1 MRLSRVKCYDGN
13 TRMEGERVEF
23 FQQLIQPIIAN
34 FFKFDFL
41 IILIALGAG
50 VLYSKCLA
58 SCKELSKIL
67 QPKGNMALGKQ
78 NQAQMNQHYDHYFA
92 PAGEDVLLSKRAKS
106 NSLYVGFT
114 NLVAIFPLM
123 GLLGTVISLIPMVG
137 ELQTDLF
144 FMALTSTFWGI
155 FFAIVFKVFNGFLQA
170 RVEENNELVQTYL
183 LRKDAFMERR
193 AQASFGEQS
202 HEI

>member
-1 MRLSRVKCYDGN
+1 M
-13 TRMEGERVEF
+13 EF
-23 FQQLIQPIIAN
+23 FQQLLTPIIEN

-41 IILIALGAG
+41 IILIAMGAW
-50 VLYSKCLA
+50 VLYLRCLA
-58 SCKELSKIL
+58 SCKELSQIL

-78 NQAQMNQHYDHYFA
+78 NQAQMNQHYERYFA
-92 PAGEDVLLSKRAKS
+92 PEGEDVLLTKRANS

-114 NLVAIFPLM
+114 NVVAIFPLM

-137 ELQTDLF
+137 EMDTDLF

-155 FFAIVFKVFNGFLQA
+155 VFAIVFKVFNGFLQA

-193 AQASFGEQS
+193 AQATFREQL
-202 HEI
+202 HEN

>member
-1 MRLSRVKCYDGN
+1 M
-13 TRMEGERVEF
+13 EF
-23 FQQLIQPIIAN
+23 FQQLLTPIIDN

-41 IILIALGAG
+41 IILIAVGAW
-50 VLYSKCLA
+50 VLYLRCLA
-58 SCKELSKIL
+58 SCKELSQIL

-78 NQAQMNQHYDHYFA
+78 NQAQMNQHYERYFA
-92 PAGEDVLLSKRAKS
+92 PEGEDVLLTKRAKS

-114 NLVAIFPLM
+114 NVVAIFPLM

-137 ELQTDLF
+137 EMDTDLF

-155 FFAIVFKVFNGFLQA
+155 VFAIVFKVFNGFLQA

-193 AQASFGEQS
+193 AQATFREQP
-202 HEI
+202 HEN